1 MTSFKNGR
9 TTKRAA
15 LVALALAA
23 VSAVVLTAA
32 SGAGASRKAA
42 SPIAGQR
49 FTLMIQSSPTASKVL
64 QAHAIQILKNQGV
77 DASVKW
83 NATSS
88 NIAIAQLQ
96 SGDVDGFSNAVA
108 GGLGAAIAGIP
119 LVDFALVNP
128 REDYVFMTRPDVTSL
143 SQLKGKKIGVLD
155 TTSINYPQALIVLKK
170 AGMDA
175 SDVSIVVTG
184 GQSTR
189 LAALV
194 AGRLDGTM
202 LSHAAAIQLVPQGY
216 HVLYDFTKQ
225 SSSMYDDNVFAMRSW
240 LVGHKALAIAFNKAI
255 LQSYVWF
262 NNPKNADAV
271 VQEAVA
277 LAPGTDEAQT
287 KQLFDTLRS
296 LHWAVE
302 KATLNIPTLKYE
314 AALFRQV
321 GAVTGTIPIGQWANV
336 AYANAAKAQ
345 LYPVKK
351 KK

>member
-1 MTSFKNGR
+1 VTSFKNGR
-9 TTKRAA
+9 AKRAA

-23 VSAVVLTAA
+23 VGAVTLTAA
-32 SGAGASRKAA
+32 GGAGASRKA
-42 SPIAGQR
+42 SPLAGQR
-49 FTLMIQSSPTASKVL
+49 FYLMIQSSPTASKVL
-64 QAHAIQILKNQGV
+64 QAHAIQILKNQGA
-77 DASVKW
+77 DAQIKW

-88 NIAIAQLQ
+88 NVAIAQLQ

-128 REDYVFMTRPDVTSL
+128 REDYVFITRPDVTAL

-170 AGMDA
+170 AGFTA

-184 GQSTR
+184 GQSAR

-202 LSHAAAIQLVPQGY
+202 LSHAAAIQLLPQGY

-225 SSSMYDDNVFAMRSW
+225 SASMYDDNVFAMNSW
-240 LVGHKALAIAFNKAI
+240 LASHKALAIAVNKAI

-262 NNPKNADAV
+262 NNPKNEDAV

-287 KQLFDTLRS
+287 KQLFTILRG

>member
-9 TTKRAA
+9 TKRAA
-15 LVALALAA
+15 LVALVLTA
-23 VSAVVLTAA
+23 VSAVALTATG
-32 SGAGASRKAA
+32 GAGAGRKAT
-42 SPIAGQR
+42 PLAGQR
-49 FTLMIQSSPTASKVL
+49 FYLMIQSTPTASKVL
-64 QAHAIQILKNQGV
+64 QAHAIGILKSEGV
-77 DASVKW
+77 DAQIKW
-83 NATSS
+83 NGSSS

-119 LVDFALVNP
+119 IVDFALVNP
-128 REDYVFMTRPDVTSL
+128 REDYVFITRPDVTAL

-170 AGMDA
+170 AGFDA

-184 GQSTR
+184 GQSAR

-202 LSHAAAIQLVPQGY
+202 LSHAAAIQLLPQGY

-225 SSSMYDDNVFAMRSW
+225 SPSMYDDNIFATKSW
-240 LVGHKALAIAFNKAI
+240 LASHKQLAIAVNKAI
-255 LQSYVWF
+255 LQSFVWF
-262 NNPKNADAV
+262 NNPKNEDAV

-287 KQLFDTLRS
+287 KQLFDQLRA

-321 GAVTGTIPIGQWANV
+321 GAVTGTIPVGQWANV

-351 KK
+351 TKK

>member
-1 MTSFKNGR
+1 M
-9 TTKRAA
+9 KRAA
-15 LVALALAA
+15 LVALALAS
-23 VSAVVLTAA
+23 VSAVALTAVA
-32 SGAGASRKAA
+32 GAGAGRKAN
-42 SPIAGQR
+42 PLAGQR
-49 FTLMIQSSPTASKVL
+49 FYLMIQSSPTASKVL
-64 QAHAIQILKNQGV
+64 QDHMIQILKNEGV
-77 DASVKW
+77 DAQIKW

-88 NIAIAQLQ
+88 NVAIAQLQ

-108 GGLGAAIAGIP
+108 GGLSAALAGIP

-128 REDYVFMTRPDVTSL
+128 REDYVFITRPDVTSL
-143 SQLKGKKIGVLD
+143 SQLKGKSIGVLD
-155 TTSINYPQALIVLKK
+155 TTSINYPQELIVLKK
-170 AGMDA
+170 AGLDA
-175 SDVSIVVTG
+175 SDVKTVIAG
-184 GQSTR
+184 GQSSR

-202 LSHAAAIQLVPQGY
+202 LSHAAAITLVPQGY

-225 SSSMYDDNVFAMRSW
+225 SAAMYDDNIFAMKSW
-240 LVGHKALAIAFNKAI
+240 LATHKALAIAINKAI

-277 LAPGTDEAQT
+277 LAPGTDVDQT
-287 KQLFDTLRS
+287 KQLFDTLRG

-314 AALFRQV
+314 AALFNQV
-321 GAVTGTIPIGQWANV
+321 GAVHGSIPVGNWANV
-336 AYANAAKAQ
+336 AYANAAKKA
-345 LYPVKK
+345 LYPPKKVVHHKK

>member
-9 TTKRAA
+9 TKRAA
-15 LVALALAA
+15 LVALVLTA
-23 VSAVVLTAA
+23 VSAVALTATG
-32 SGAGASRKAA
+32 GAGAGRKAN
-42 SPIAGQR
+42 PLAGQR
-49 FTLMIQSSPTASKVL
+49 FYLMIQSTPTASKVL
-64 QAHAIQILKNQGV
+64 QAHAIGILKSEGV
-77 DASVKW
+77 DAQIKW
-83 NATSS
+83 NGSSS

-119 LVDFALVNP
+119 IVDFALVNP
-128 REDYVFMTRPDVTSL
+128 REDYVFITRPDVTAL

-170 AGMDA
+170 AGFDA

-184 GQSTR
+184 GQSAR

-202 LSHAAAIQLVPQGY
+202 LSHAAAIQLLPQGY

-225 SSSMYDDNVFAMRSW
+225 SPSMYDDNIFATKSW
-240 LVGHKALAIAFNKAI
+240 LASHKQLAIAVNKAI
-255 LQSYVWF
+255 LQSFVWF
-262 NNPKNADAV
+262 NNPKNEDAV

-287 KQLFDTLRS
+287 KQLFDQLRA

-321 GAVTGTIPIGQWANV
+321 GAVTGTIPVGQWANV

-351 KK
+351 TKK

>member
-1 MTSFKNGR
+1 M
-9 TTKRAA
+9 
-15 LVALALAA
+15 
-23 VSAVVLTAA
+23 SAIALTAVG
-32 SGAGASRKAA
+32 GAGASRKA
-42 SPIAGQR
+42 SPISGQR

-77 DASVKW
+77 DASIKW

-88 NIAIAQLQ
+88 NVAIAQLQ

-108 GGLGAAIAGIP
+108 GGLGAAIAGIQ

-128 REDYVFMTRPDVTSL
+128 REDYVFITRPDVTSL
-143 SQLKGKKIGVLD
+143 AQLKGKKIGVLD
-155 TTSINYPQALIVLKK
+155 TTSINYPQELIVLKK
-170 AGMDA
+170 AGYDA
-175 SDVSIVVTG
+175 GDVTTVIAG
-184 GQSTR
+184 GQSSR

-225 SSSMYDDNVFAMRSW
+225 SASMYDDNVFAMKSW
-240 LVGHKALAIAFNKAI
+240 LVSHKALAIAFNKAI

-262 NNPKNADAV
+262 NNPKNEDAV
-271 VQEAVA
+271 VNDAVA
-277 LAPGTDEAQT
+277 LAPGTDAAAT
-287 KQLFDTLRS
+287 KQLFTTLRS

-302 KATLNIPTLKYE
+302 KATLYIPTLKYE

-351 KK
+351 VVKKKK